1 MEIIRY
7 ANNFYMSTLGRQPV
21 YFDKNY
27 RWNKCLLCVEIDGGK
42 LILNELTRAIVF
54 LNDQEMPD
62 LKDKKLYEF
71 LYRTYFLVEEDFDE
85 FSKID
90 MIRDLEKTPIDS
102 LYLEYCNN
110 YLILTT
116 LACNANCSYCYESKK
131 GPESH
136 MTKNTAIKVAKYILE
151 HSQGNHVHI
160 QWFGGEPL
168 FNMKVIDTIHNY
180 LRDYGKFVT
189 SSFTTNGYLF
199 NDYIIN
205 KAINSWNTERVQIT
219 LDGTEA
225 KYNKIKNYSKS
236 SGSPYKTV
244 INNIQKLL
252 NLGIKVTIRL
262 NVGIDNGE
270 DLYDLVH
277 ILYNTFGVDPNL
289 VIYCWQI
296 FNKTGNWSF
305 EQESLIY
312 DSIAKIENFL
322 IECGY
327 PYGTFPSETIQ
338 HNQCMADSGDSILIS
353 PQGDLGTC
361 EHYVDSKFWGNINS
375 SDKNM
380 DILNSWRVYEPKMDL
395 CENCPIYGDCIRPSE
410 CEEMKRCSLNIK
422 ERNIR
427 KAKEGLLSY
436 YIDYKYKQANES
448 ILSINECT
456 T

>member
-62 LKDKKLYEF
+62 LSDKKLYEF

-136 MTKNTAIKVAKYILE
+136 MTKNTAIKVAKYILQ
-151 HSQGNHVHI
+151 HSYDNNVHI

-189 SSFTTNGYLF
+189 SQFTTNGYLF

-205 KAINSWNTERVQIT
+205 KAINSWNVKEVQIT
-219 LDGTEA
+219 LDGTET
-225 KYNKIKNYSKS
+225 KYNQIKNYSKV

-244 INNIQKLL
+244 LGNIQKLL
-252 NLGIKVTIRL
+252 NAGIHVNIRL

-270 DLYDLVH
+270 DLYELTQ
-277 ILYNTFGVDPNL
+277 ILYDTFGVDHNL

-296 FNKTGNWSF
+296 FNKTGNWTE
-305 EQESLIY
+305 EQENLIY
-312 DSIAKIENFL
+312 QSIAKIEDFL
-322 IECGY
+322 ISCGY
-327 PYGTFPSETIQ
+327 PYGKTPSENIASS
-338 HNQCMADSGDSILIS
+338 QCMADAGDTILIS
-353 PQGDLGTC
+353 PSGDLGTC
-361 EHYVDSKFWGNINS
+361 EHFVDSKFWGHIDSQNK
-375 SDKNM
+375 DMEVLK
-380 DILNSWRVYEPKMDL
+380 SWRNYEPKIEL
-395 CENCPIYGDCIRPSE
+395 CKDCPIYGDCIRPSE
-410 CEEMKRCSLNIK
+410 CEEMKRCSANIK
-422 ERNIR
+422 ARNI
-427 KAKEGLLSY
+427 KKNIEGLLLY
-436 YIDYKYKQANES
+436 YIDYKYQQANSS
-448 ILSINECT
+448 ILMLNECT